1 MNRWN
6 TRHFADR
13 HEVERL
19 VKQLD
24 QESQKRTEQLMQAIQ
39 EEMEQIR
46 ELRKEIGEVESHL
59 QKQGELKWEEAMKA
73 LQEGRKQTEKF
84 MRTVQAS
91 NNDEKQLISTMKK
104 QLIDQMKNVEECT
117 DQNWRTYSEMAKER
131 QYKADARFDEIEKL
145 IKMVLL
151 NSLSEELEEI
161 T

>member
-24 QESQKRTEQLMQAIQ
+24 QANQKRTEQLMQAIQ

-117 DQNWRTYSEMAKER
+117 DQNWRTYSEKAKER

-145 IKMVLL
+145 IKMLLL